1 MDSTINKEKLFELL
15 LPALRS
21 KQKMLKK
28 VGVNYVKVEDIWN
41 YLSLHVWIY
50 KNHLALNDLVAD
62 IFDLS
67 NLEITNYVKNL
78 MGNIDRPPIF

>member
-1 MDSTINKEKLFELL
+1 MDFSYSKEKLYEKLR
-15 LPALRS
+15 PALRS

-28 VGVNYVKVEDIWN
+28 LGVNYVKEEDIWN

-50 KNHLALNDLVAD
+50 KENLGLNDLVND
-62 IFDLS
+62 IFELS

-78 MGNIDRPPIF
+78 MGDIDRPPIF